1 MKRWLVLLA
10 LTACDPEP
18 MTITKSSPRPAVVVD
33 KRDQYALAR
42 AIVSIDPERDADAFA
57 QLTKAWQGRRFRWE
71 LAYLPAL
78 CTHPDRCMVA
88 PFDHARFERPLA
100 QGWLPRLMLDEQTFR
115 AVRARCRAHKQC
127 IVEVDARL
135 AEIRLSTELPTQLT
149 LDSVHLKSTRE
160 ARADESWIVSPGRM
174 ARR

>member
-1 MKRWLVLLA
+1 
-10 LTACDPEP
+10 

-42 AIVSIDPERDADAFA
+42 AIVSLDPEGDPDAFA

-88 PFDHARFERPLA
+88 PFDHARFERPIA
-100 QGWLPRLMLDEQTFR
+100 QGWLPRLMLDEATFR
-115 AVRARCRAHKQC
+115 AVRERCRRYRQC
-127 IVEVDARL
+127 ILDVDARL
-135 AEIRLSTELPTQLT
+135 DELRLSSEQPTRVT
-149 LDSVHLKSTRE
+149 LSGVHLKAARE
-160 ARADESWIVSPGRM
+160 ARPGESWIVHRSRVSPT
-174 ARR
+174 